1 MQLLG
6 FDGDYYAP
14 YIENPN
20 TKTHDDNTWVQ
31 VGKIEVPYA
40 YGSEYYGKSCWK
52 NDWDW
57 PGGYY
62 WTGRLWS
69 LKISFVIEI
78 RYIILIGQ
86 SYRKNY
92 LSVQK
97 IFINNLL

>member
-1 MQLLG
+1 M
-6 FDGDYYAP
+6 YAP
-14 YIENPN
+14 YLDPN
-20 TKTHDDNTWVQ
+20 TKNHNSPNTWVQ

-69 LKISFVIEI
+69 LKIVS
-78 RYIILIGQ
+78 L
-86 SYRKNY
+86 
-92 LSVQK
+92 
-97 IFINNLL
+97 